1 MAKVKVKGVI
11 VSNDDKW
18 IYDWFDMDSTSPNDV
33 EKEINMAN
41 GEELEVEINSV
52 GGDVFAGS
60 EIYTALRSYKGN
72 VTTKIVGIAA
82 SAASVIAMAGK
93 KVLISPTAQIMI
105 HNVSSC
111 ARGDYRDLEH
121 EAEVLKNYNK
131 SIASAYQL
139 KSGMSEE
146 ELLQL
151 MDAETWLTAKQALE
165 YKLVDEVM
173 FEDAPS
179 IGLVAGLNTSRILP
193 PEVINKM
200 RNTINNPLK
209 PLDEPKDNEADI
221 FMQKKAEATFR
232 YLKLKG
238 VIENE

>member
-11 VSNDDKW
+11 VSNDDKL
-18 IYDWFDMDSTSPNDV
+18 IYDWFEMESTSPSDV
-33 EKEINMAN
+33 EKEIEKAN
-41 GEELEVEINSV
+41 GADLEVEINSV
-52 GGDVFAGS
+52 GGDVYAGS
-60 EIYTALRSYKGN
+60 EIYTALKSYKGN

-93 KVLISPTAQIMI
+93 RVLISPTAQIMI

-111 ARGDYRDLEH
+111 ARGDYRDLGH

-165 YKLVDEVM
+165 YKLVDEVL
-173 FEDAPS
+173 FENDTIS
-179 IGLVAGLNTSRILP
+179 LVAGINTSRILP
-193 PEVINKM
+193 QEVIDKI

-209 PLDEPKDNEADI
+209 SLDEPKDNEMDI
-221 FMQKKAEATFR
+221 FMQKKAEATLR

-238 VIENE
+238 VIADE